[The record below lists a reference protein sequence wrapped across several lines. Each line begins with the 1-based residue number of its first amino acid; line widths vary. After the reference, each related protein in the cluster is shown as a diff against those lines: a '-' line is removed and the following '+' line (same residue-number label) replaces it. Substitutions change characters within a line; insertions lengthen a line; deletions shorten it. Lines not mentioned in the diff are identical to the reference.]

1 MKALK
6 LLFTSPFRSLSPKW
20 KAARIVIIAALVVLA
35 ALIFDLG
42 LLAFLEKAVN
52 RAGDI
57 STSMR
62 PRSLENELPKSAV
75 RNDEVL

>member
-6 LLFTSPFRSLSPKW
+6 LLFTAPFRSLSPKW
-20 KAARIVIIAALVVLA
+20 KAARIVIIAALVLLA

-42 LLAFLEKAVN
+42 LLAFLEKVVN

-57 STSMR
+57 KHIYETQIVF
-62 PRSLENELPKSAV
+62 K
-75 RNDEVL
+75 